1 MFRVLI
7 SLIIVLTVSISN
19 WIRNPF
25 DAYAAEIKHQKAPV
39 NIIIPDD
46 VMTEFLSAPQ
56 NIKEKHCR
64 ANNNYPYQ
72 EIHGLKNHPVYSAT
86 TAEWITVKSWGA
98 VQTDE
103 FVLRMATL
111 IWIVALTKTSKA
123 MMHSTIGR
131 SWHSKT
137 KPCAKNGSICSCTE
151 WTDQMVRTSQIKRT
165 IRQCKCMMHMAYGYF
180 SACGSNSDDLKHK
193 KSRLVVNF

>member
-1 MFRVLI
+1 M
-7 SLIIVLTVSISN
+7 LTVSISN

-72 EIHGLKNHPVYSAT
+72 EIARLAKIHQNVYLAI
-86 TAEWITVKSWGA
+86 TAEWITVKRSRE
-98 VQTDE
+98 Q
-103 FVLRMATL
+103 
-111 IWIVALTKTSKA
+111 SK
-123 MMHSTIGR
+123 
-131 SWHSKT
+131 
-137 KPCAKNGSICSCTE
+137 
-151 WTDQMVRTSQIKRT
+151 QM
-165 IRQCKCMMHMAYGYF
+165 
-180 SACGSNSDDLKHK
+180 NS
-193 KSRLVVNF
+193 SSE